1 MLSRAIFATEMVAV
15 VDDDDDDDGDGHND
29 GDDDHDDDHFN
40 TGLRIA
46 EAATRD
52 SSDAALYPAK
62 LRQLIFQE
70 KSGETFLVAA

>member
-1 MLSRAIFATEMVAV
+1 MVAV
-15 VDDDDDDDGDGHND
+15 VDDDDFDDGGGDND

-52 SSDAALYPAK
+52 FSDAALYPAK
-62 LRQLIFQE
+62 LRQRILQE
-70 KSGETFLVAA
+70 QIWKAFLVAACE